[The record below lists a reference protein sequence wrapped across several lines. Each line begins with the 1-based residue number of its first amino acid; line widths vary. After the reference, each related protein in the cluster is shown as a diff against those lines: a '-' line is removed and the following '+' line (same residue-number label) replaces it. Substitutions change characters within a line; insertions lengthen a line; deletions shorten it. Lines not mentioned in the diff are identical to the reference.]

1 MGQDSGHNALSVRH
15 HGEHMSEPIFVTRP
29 FLPPLADYVALLEQ
43 IWENRILTNGGP
55 FHQSLERRLAAYLG
69 AAEVSLT
76 TNGAL
81 ALEIAIDACD
91 LSGDVI
97 TTPYSFVAT
106 THSVKRG
113 QLKPIFVDISPDDF
127 NIDPAA
133 IERAITPTTSAIVA
147 VHCYGNP
154 CAVANIETIAN
165 KYNLRVIYDAAHAFG
180 VRLNDRSLF
189 EWGDLS
195 TISFHATKSYN
206 TFEGGAIVSRTDF
219 FKKKVETLKNF
230 GIASEVDIPLVGT
243 NAKMSELNAA
253 MGHLQLDHYE
263 TIRLMRRA
271 VDERYR
277 KSLANVEG
285 IHIPDIPRGVAS
297 NYSYFPILV
306 KPEFAVSRDAL
317 YDRLKSN
324 GIMSRKYFYPLL
336 SNLPMYAEIDSAAQ
350 DNLPVANRVVKQ
362 VLCLP
367 IYPGLSDHD
376 IDRVVDLI
384 AKTGIGH

>member
-1 MGQDSGHNALSVRH
+1 
-15 HGEHMSEPIFVTRP
+15 MSEPIFVTRP

-55 FHQSLERRLAAYLG
+55 FHQSLERRLATYLN
-69 AAEVSLT
+69 ATEVSLT

-81 ALEIAIDACD
+81 ALEIAIDACE
-91 LSGDVI
+91 LSGEVI

-113 QLKPIFVDISPDDF
+113 QLKPVFVDILPDDF

-133 IERAITPTTSAIVA
+133 IERAITPSTSAIVA

-154 CAVANIETIAN
+154 CAVNEIETIAR
-165 KYNLRVIYDAAHAFG
+165 KYDLRVIYDAAHAFG
-180 VRLNDRSLF
+180 VRLNGRSVF

-195 TISFHATKSYN
+195 TLSFHATKSYN
-206 TFEGGAIVSRTDF
+206 TFEGGAIVSPTTQ
-219 FKKKVETLKNF
+219 FKKRVEIIKNF
-230 GIASEVDIPLVGT
+230 GIASEIDIPMVGT

-263 TIRLMRRA
+263 TIRTSRRS

-277 KSLANVEG
+277 KLLTNITG
-285 IHIPDIPRGVAS
+285 IYVPDIPDGVSS

-306 KPEFAVSRDAL
+306 TPDFAVGRDAL
-317 YDRLKSN
+317 YDHLKAN
-324 GIMSRKYFYPLL
+324 GIMSRKYFFPLL
-336 SNLPMYAEIDSAAQ
+336 SNLPMYKTIDSAARE
-350 DNLPVANRVVKQ
+350 NLPVANRIVEQ

-367 IYPGLSDHD
+367 IYPGLSEHD
-376 IDRVVDLI
+376 IDRVVEVI
-384 AKTGIGH
+384 ADIGNGRSFTRA

>member
-1 MGQDSGHNALSVRH
+1 
-15 HGEHMSEPIFVTRP
+15 MSEPIFVTRP

-55 FHQSLERRLAAYLG
+55 FHQSLERRLATYLD
-69 AAEVSLT
+69 AAQVSLT

-91 LSGDVI
+91 LSGEVI

-113 QLKPIFVDISPDDF
+113 QLKPVFVDISPDDF
-127 NIDPAA
+127 NIDPAT
-133 IERAITPTTSAIVA
+133 IERAITPSTSAIVA

-154 CAVANIETIAN
+154 CAVDEIEKIAN
-165 KYNLRVIYDAAHAFG
+165 KYDLRVIYDAAHAFG
-180 VRLNDRSLF
+180 VRLNGRSVF

-206 TFEGGAIVSRTDF
+206 TFEGGAIVSPTTR
-219 FKKKVETLKNF
+219 FKKQVEIIKNF
-230 GIASEVDIPLVGT
+230 GIASEVEIPLVGT

-263 TIRLMRRA
+263 SIRTLRRT

-277 KSLANVEG
+277 RSLANIAG
-285 IHIPDIPRGVAS
+285 IHVPDIPNGVSS
-297 NYSYFPILV
+297 NHSYFPILV
-306 KPEFAVSRDAL
+306 TPDFTVGRDAL
-317 YDRLKSN
+317 YDRLKAE
-324 GIMSRKYFYPLL
+324 GIMSRKYFFPLL
-336 SNLPMYAEIDSAAQ
+336 SNLPMYKGIESASQ
-350 DNLPVANRVVKQ
+350 ENLPVANKIVNE

-376 IDRVVDLI
+376 IDRVVDVI
-384 AKTGIGH
+384 AKAGDSY